1 MNTEHR
7 SARYAEADGWPV
19 ADLVDAIVEGQ
30 FAAIAAVRQASPVIT
45 RAIEAAL
52 PRLAR
57 GGRLVYAGAGTS
69 GRIAAQDAVELAPT
83 FDWPE
88 DRIVLLM
95 AGGPDAFVQAAEGAE
110 DDEDAA
116 RRAVEAAAV
125 GPDDVVL
132 ALAASG
138 RTPYTIAALG
148 HARHHGALGIGIA
161 NNPGSGLLVAAE
173 IAILLDTGA
182 EIVAGSTRMKA
193 GTAQKAALNA
203 ISTGVMI
210 RLGRVYRGLM
220 VDMRS
225 TNRKLVER
233 AHRMT
238 VALSGAGDAEVRAA
252 LEAAGGRIK
261 VACLLLRGA
270 PSVAAAERL
279 LDGAGGRLREAL
291 DAIE

>member
-1 MNTEHR
+1 MHTEHR
-7 SARYAEADGWPV
+7 SPRYEEADGWP
-19 ADLVDAIVEGQ
+19 AAELVDAIVEGQ
-30 FAAIAAVRQASPVIT
+30 LAAVAAVRAAAPALA
-45 RAIEAAL
+45 RAIDAAV

-57 GGRLVYAGAGTS
+57 GGRLVYCGAGTS

-95 AGGPDAFVQAAEGAE
+95 AGGPEAFIRAAEGAE
-110 DDEDAA
+110 DDEAAA
-116 RRAVEAAAV
+116 RAAVEGASV

-138 RTPYTIAALG
+138 RTPYTIAALS
-148 HARHHGALGIGIA
+148 HARHRGALGIGIA
-161 NNPGSGLLVAAE
+161 NNPASALLVAAE

-182 EIVAGSTRMKA
+182 EVVAGSTRMKA

-210 RLGRVYRGLM
+210 RLGRVYRGYM
-220 VDMRS
+220 VDMRT
-225 TNRKLVER
+225 TNRKLGER
-233 AHRMT
+233 AHRM
-238 VALSGAGDAEVRAA
+238 VAALSGAGDAEVRAA
-252 LEAAGGRIK
+252 LEQAGGRIK
-261 VACLLLRGA
+261 VACLLLAGA

-279 LDGAGGRLREAL
+279 LDAAGGRLREAMAAL
-291 DAIE
+291 